1 MAVDN
6 KGGSDLD
13 VFEGLGKKSP
23 GRSSQTPPPPPRSGN
38 GPPPPPS
45 LRGGDNGA
53 KSTMLGMSSP
63 ALHPPPPPGAPASG
77 PMRSAPPPPPGRG
90 ALPSVA
96 APPAKP
102 SSSAQVNTPM
112 FPPAISKSKPP
123 PAPAA
128 AAAPAAGGKLDMD
141 WDDDE
146 EATHVFDKDRDGSQ
160 ADAAPLPPPQTSRG
174 VQPPV
179 SRPAPPPAK
188 QTLLGVVAPPPPPP
202 SMNPPHPGLPPP
214 PQTLRPGGVP
224 PPPSVGSAFARASSI
239 NSSSPGPAYPP
250 PPPMDRPPQSLP
262 LPPQQS
268 TAPMAMPGRSSTAPG
283 APPPSAAAS
292 YRPPPP
298 DIAPLPVPMPLPN
311 RMEATALVRPP
322 EPNRGLLYAGLI
334 GGFLM
339 VAAVVFYMWPHTG
352 QIAVN
357 VADAKGAPIPHLQI
371 FIDGKKQCE
380 SAPCIVS
387 DVATGSH
394 TVKVEASGYD
404 PTVDKAVA
412 VESKK
417 DMTVDFTLTP
427 TAAAATGVKVQG
439 TQQGAKLYVDDKEM
453 GALPLELKDLQPG
466 SHKVRIAAGDRYTAV
481 EKTVTIANNEM
492 QDLGSVSL
500 KVIKGKV
507 TVTLGTPGAKVFLV
521 SGGDRREILQMP
533 ISLEIP
539 DAATKTWTL
548 VASKPGFTDYN
559 QPVSFDDG
567 QAEKAFT
574 VTLEPKGAAA
584 PAGPAVAWTPPPAPA
599 PAYHPPAPTPAPPK
613 EKETP
618 AATEPSSGGGSG
630 QAFLNINSIP
640 ASSVILDGKP
650 IGQTPKLKFPVSPG
664 SHSVLFVNADQGFK
678 KQISVSVGAG
688 ETKPA
693 IGKN

>member
-1 MAVDN
+1 
-6 KGGSDLD
+6 
-13 VFEGLGKKSP
+13 
-23 GRSSQTPPPPPRSGN
+23 
-38 GPPPPPS
+38 
-45 LRGGDNGA
+45 
-53 KSTMLGMSSP
+53 
-63 ALHPPPPPGAPASG
+63 
-77 PMRSAPPPPPGRG
+77 
-90 ALPSVA
+90 LPSVA

-102 SSSAQVNTPM
+102 TSSAQVNTPM
-112 FPPAISKSKPP
+112 FPPPVSKSKPP
-123 PAPAA
+123 PVAA
-128 AAAPAAGGKLDMD
+128 AAATPSPGAKLDMD

-160 ADAAPLPPPQTSRG
+160 ADAAPSPPTNRG
-174 VQPPV
+174 VQPPI
-179 SRPAPPPAK
+179 SKPLPPPVK
-188 QTLLGVVAPPPPPP
+188 QTLLGVMAPPPPPP
-202 SMNPPHPGLPPP
+202 SINPPHAGLPPP

-224 PPPSVGSAFARASSI
+224 PPPQSVGSNFARSSSI
-239 NSSSPGPAYPP
+239 NASSPGPAGYPP

-268 TAPMAMPGRSSTAPG
+268 TAPMAMPGRSSTAP
-283 APPPSAAAS
+283 AVPPPSAAAS

-322 EPNRGLLYAGLI
+322 EPNRGLLYAGLV
-334 GGFLM
+334 GGFLT
-339 VAAVVFYMWPHTG
+339 VVAVVFYMWPHTG

-387 DVATGSH
+387 DEATGSH

-404 PTVDKAVA
+404 PTVDKAVV

-439 TQQGAKLYVDDKEM
+439 TQGAKLYIDDKEM

-466 SHKVRIAAGDRYTAV
+466 SHKVKIAAGDRYTAV

-548 VASKPGFTDYN
+548 VASKPGFNDYN
-559 QPVSFDDG
+559 QPVNFDDG

-574 VTLEPKGAAA
+574 VTLDPKGAAA
-584 PAGPAVAWTPPPAPA
+584 PPAVAWTPPATT
-599 PAYHPPAPTPAPPK
+599 YHPPPATANPTPPSAPAK
-613 EKETP
+613 EKEAP
-618 AATEPSSGGGSG
+618 AASEPASGSGGG